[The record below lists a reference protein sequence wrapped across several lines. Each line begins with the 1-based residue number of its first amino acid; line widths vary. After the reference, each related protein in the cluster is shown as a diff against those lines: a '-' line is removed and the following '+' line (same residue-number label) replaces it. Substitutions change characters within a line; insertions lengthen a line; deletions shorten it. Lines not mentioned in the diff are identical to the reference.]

1 MPEENIPQE
10 PGAGAET
17 DPLSQQEVVVL
28 QPGDSRAQKIGK
40 AIASQTANDILHL
53 LQNRLMTATDLSE
66 DLKIPMGTVKYHIE
80 NLLDAGLLEVREK
93 KYSVKGREVKVYGLK
108 DQLLI
113 VAPKVQNIRSIL
125 LKYASLFGII
135 GLASLAAYS
144 LLPLVARTGRETREA
159 FPRFDGASAGA
170 GALNA
175 TAPTTAPSAIDT
187 SEVAIQVAKSA
198 EVTTAPASIPFPSE
212 EITSATIQEAHDT
225 CSTMGY
231 SMLPT
236 PEMDAVSS
244 GVSVEPVLAFFL
256 GGCLVIAILL
266 LYEVAVWRRN
276 K

>member
-1 MPEENIPQE
+1 MPDGDLPRE

-17 DPLSQQEVVVL
+17 DPRSHQEVVVL

-40 AIASQTANDILHL
+40 AIASQTANDILLL

-66 DLKIPMGTVKYHIE
+66 TLKIPMGTVKYHIE

-93 KYSVKGREVKVYGLK
+93 KYSVKGREVKIYGLK

-144 LLPLVARTGRETREA
+144 LLPLAARTGGETREA
-159 FPRFDGASAGA
+159 FSGLDGAGSGA

-175 TAPTTAPSAIDT
+175 TASTTAPSAVET

-198 EVTTAPASIPFPSE
+198 EVTSAPASIPFPSE
-212 EITSATIQEAHDT
+212 EITSAMVQEAHGT
-225 CSTMGY
+225 CSTTGY
-231 SMLPT
+231 SMQPT
-236 PEMDAVSS
+236 PEMDAVFS
-244 GVSVEPVLAFFL
+244 GVPVEPVLAFFL
-256 GGCLVIAILL
+256 GGCLVIAVLL
-266 LYEVAVWRRN
+266 LYEVAVWRKNR
-276 K
+276 